1 MIVPAPARPYYRLM
15 LLRLLLALTIALLP
29 MPAAANCHPAPQPV
43 AHHHGPAKHEP
54 VKPLPTEQLCIG
66 CVAPATARTPM
77 VAPPLAFARADARP
91 VDMAGESL
99 GDTPPATPPPRSEA

>member
-1 MIVPAPARPYYRLM
+1 M

-43 AHHHGPAKHEP
+43 AHHHGMDHGPAKQEP
-54 VKPLPTEQLCIG
+54 VKQLPAEQLCIG

-77 VAPPLAFARADARP
+77 VVPPLAFARAEARP
-91 VDMAGESL
+91 AAMAGETL
-99 GDTPPATPPPRSEA
+99 VDTPPATPPPRSEA